1 MKLVGIIGWK
11 NSGKTTLIESLVT
24 HFSRGGLSVSTIK
37 HAHHVFDIDQPGK
50 DSFRHREAG
59 AREVLIASATRWA
72 LLHEL
77 READE
82 PDLDMLLT
90 KLTPV
95 DLVIVEGFKRHAHM
109 KLEVRRVGQTAP
121 LLAPDDADIAAV
133 IADYPLIELELPV
146 LPLNEPARV
155 ARFIADRLD
164 LGL

>member
-24 HFSRGGLSVSTIK
+24 HFSNAGLTVSTIK

-59 AREVLIASATRWA
+59 AFEVLIASATRWA

-77 READE
+77 RDAEE
-82 PDLDMLLT
+82 PDLDELLT

-109 KLEVRRVGQTAP
+109 KLEVRRQGQTAP
-121 LLAPDDADIAAV
+121 WLAPNDKDIAAI
-133 IADYPLIELELPV
+133 IADYPLKDQALPV
-146 LPLNEPARV
+146 LPLNEPSTV
-155 ARFIADRLD
+155 ARFIAKHLD
-164 LGL
+164 LPG